1 MVAMA
6 KKIDTSI
13 AFLSEVER
21 GKKPPPQCRAV
32 GDLAGARTSWAGS
45 VFAHRLMVY

>member
-21 GKKPPPQCRAV
+21 GKKPPPQWIA
-32 GDLAGARTSWAGS
+32 DAYDKEFQEA
-45 VFAHRLMVY
+45 